1 MEKQVPNQ
9 HLADRIAGKVDLYG
23 NSLVKE
29 VEVEKKQEEKPV
41 AKVEKPIAKAK
52 KK

>member
-9 HLADRIAGKVDLYG
+9 HLADRIAGKVDLNG
-23 NSLVKE
+23 VSLVKVAEEIKEE
-29 VEVEKKQEEKPV
+29 VKQV
-41 AKVEKPIAKAK
+41 AKVVKQVAKAK

>member
-9 HLADRIAGKVDLYG
+9 HLADRIAGKVDIYG
-23 NSLVKE
+23 NSLVKKV
-29 VEVEKKQEEKPV
+29 VEEKKEENPV
-41 AKVEKPIAKAK
+41 AKVEKPVAKGK